1 MTKNTVSQIVAELSH
16 AHRRRHVTFVLKDF
30 AYFHSMAFLGFRK
43 RRFLRWEIVVIWETR
58 ALDVILSAEL
68 ARECFAGLQQMP

>member
-1 MTKNTVSQIVAELSH
+1 
-16 AHRRRHVTFVLKDF
+16 
-30 AYFHSMAFLGFRK
+30 MAFLGFRK